1 VPKHTRERPLK
12 SAIRNLTAGPDHGG
26 EFVGDD
32 LDGAGPG
39 GGFDPLE
46 QHAKIGFRTIK
57 IAHVVN

>member
-1 VPKHTRERPLK
+1 VPWRAEAYEGTVAEVRDQ
-12 SAIRNLTAGPDHGG
+12 NLTAGPDHGG

-46 QHAKIGFRTIK
+46 QHA
-57 IAHVVN
+57 